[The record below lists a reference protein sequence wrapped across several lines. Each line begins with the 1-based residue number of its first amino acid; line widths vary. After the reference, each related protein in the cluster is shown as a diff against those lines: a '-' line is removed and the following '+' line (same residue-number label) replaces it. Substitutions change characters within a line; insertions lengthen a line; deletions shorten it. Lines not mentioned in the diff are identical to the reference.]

1 MEGERDVIS
10 CGEIRKGEGEGAME
24 NGLGIE
30 KNKDTFGKE
39 MSGGKV

>member
-30 KNKDTFGKE
+30 KTGEGVGIKE
-39 MSGGKV
+39 

>member
-30 KNKDTFGKE
+30 KTGVSSGDKKIKE
-39 MSGGKV
+39 